1 MTQSIKNFHNKV
13 SEIEK
18 GTLWKIRDC
27 EELLKSRVSEKYVEE
42 SIKSVE
48 RRLYKDLDG
57 KSVRLD

>member
-1 MTQSIKNFHNKV
+1 M

-42 SIKSVE
+42 SIKSLE
-48 RRLYKDLDG
+48 KRLYKDLDG